1 MMQSGIESPSR
12 NKQSL
17 KRQYRKGFMMIH
29 SKTLSRFRSV
39 LPTATALLALLM
51 GCVFV
56 TASAQAP
63 SKYANDT
70 FTVIS
75 RTDHGTVHVHLRGQ
89 GDHCWASTSDDRNVA
104 ISMGDDLCTSSA
116 RDVPDEAL
124 MFVRVLPSKIS
135 FRMNGKSYSTSD
147 PGTVKAARSL
157 FDPLVSIEAQ
167 QSELGAKQRAL
178 GGQQGELGRKQREVR
193 VKVPDMS
200 ADFQKAEADAK
211 RLSSQGGATQSQ
223 LGDLQSEL
231 GDLQSRIGDLQS
243 TAGDQ
248 QSTIGDQQSKLGD
261 QQSKLGDQQSELGRK
276 SETLAVGIADK
287 LHQMLQQAVSSGT
300 AKPEYGP

>member
-1 MMQSGIESPSR
+1 
-12 NKQSL
+12 
-17 KRQYRKGFMMIH
+17 MIMR
-29 SKTLSRFRSV
+29 SKTSSRFRSV
-39 LPTATALLALLM
+39 LPTAFALLVLLM
-51 GCVFV
+51 GGAFV
-56 TASAQAP
+56 AASAQSL

-116 RDVPDEAL
+116 QDVPDQAL
-124 MFVRVLPSKIS
+124 MFVRVMPARIS

-147 PGTVKAARSL
+147 PGTVKTARSL

-178 GGQQGELGRKQREVR
+178 GEQQGALGRKQREVK

-211 RLSSQGGATQSQ
+211 RLSSQGATQSQ

-243 TAGDQ
+243 TAGDE

-261 QQSKLGDQQSELGRK
+261 QQSKLGDQQSELGRQG
-276 SETLAVGIADK
+276 ETLAVGIADK
-287 LHQMLQQAVSSGT
+287 LHHMLQQAVSSGT
-300 AKPEYGP
+300 AKPE

>member
-1 MMQSGIESPSR
+1 
-12 NKQSL
+12 
-17 KRQYRKGFMMIH
+17 
-29 SKTLSRFRSV
+29 
-39 LPTATALLALLM
+39 M
-51 GCVFV
+51 GCAFV
-56 TASAQAP
+56 AAYAQSP

-75 RTDHGTVHVHLRGQ
+75 RTDHGIVHVHLRGQ

-116 RDVPDEAL
+116 EDVPDEAL
-124 MFVRVLPSKIS
+124 TFARVMPTKIS
-135 FRMNGKSYSTSD
+135 FRMQGKSYSTSD

-178 GGQQGELGRKQREVR
+178 GEQQSELGSKQRK
-193 VKVPDMS
+193 VKVKIPDMS
-200 ADFQKAEADAK
+200 ADFQKVEADAK
-211 RLSSQGGATQSQ
+211 RLSSQGATQSQ

-243 TAGDQ
+243 TAGDE

-276 SETLAVGIADK
+276 GETLAVGIADK

-300 AKPEYGP
+300 AKPE

>member
-1 MMQSGIESPSR
+1 MIMRSR
-12 NKQSL
+12 TS
-17 KRQYRKGFMMIH
+17 
-29 SKTLSRFRSV
+29 SRFRSV
-39 LPTATALLALLM
+39 LPAASALLVLLM
-51 GCVFV
+51 GCAFV
-56 TASAQAP
+56 AASAQSL

-89 GDHCWASTSDDRNVA
+89 GDHCWAGTSDDRTVA

-116 RDVPDEAL
+116 QDVPEQAL
-124 MFVRVLPSKIS
+124 MFARVMPARIS

-157 FDPLVSIEAQ
+157 FNPLVSIEVQ

-178 GGQQGELGRKQREVR
+178 GEQQGELGSKQREVK

-200 ADFQKAEADAK
+200 ADFQKVEAEAK
-211 RLSSQGGATQSQ
+211 RLSSQGATQSQ

-243 TAGDQ
+243 TAGDE
-248 QSTIGDQQSKLGD
+248 QSRIGDQQSKLGD
-261 QQSKLGDQQSELGRK
+261 QQSKLGDQQSELGRQG
-276 SETLAVGIADK
+276 ETLAVGIADK
-287 LHQMLQQAVSSGT
+287 LHNMLQQAVTSGT
-300 AKPEYGP
+300 AKPE

>member
-1 MMQSGIESPSR
+1 MIMR
-12 NKQSL
+12 L
-17 KRQYRKGFMMIH
+17 KT
-29 SKTLSRFRSV
+29 SSRFHSV
-39 LPTATALLALLM
+39 LPAASALLVLLM
-51 GCVFV
+51 SCAFV
-56 TASAQAP
+56 AAQSP
-63 SKYANDT
+63 KYANDT

-75 RTDHGTVHVHLRGQ
+75 RTDHGIVHVHLRGQ
-89 GDHCWASTSDDRNVA
+89 GDHCWASTSEDRNVA

-116 RDVPDEAL
+116 QDVPDEAL
-124 MFVRVLPSKIS
+124 MLVRVMPTKIS
-135 FRMNGKSYSTSD
+135 FRMNGKAYSTSD

-178 GGQQGELGRKQREVR
+178 GEQQGELGRKQREVK

-211 RLSSQGGATQSQ
+211 RLSSQGATQSQ

-243 TAGDQ
+243 SAGDE

-276 SETLAVGIADK
+276 GETLAAGIADK

-300 AKPEYGP
+300 VKPE

>member
-1 MMQSGIESPSR
+1 
-12 NKQSL
+12 
-17 KRQYRKGFMMIH
+17 MIMR
-29 SKTLSRFRSV
+29 SKTSSRFRSL
-39 LPTATALLALLM
+39 LPAASALLVLFI
-51 GCVFV
+51 GCAFV
-56 TASAQAP
+56 AASAQSL

-75 RTDHGTVHVHLRGQ
+75 RTDHGIVHVHLRGQ

-116 RDVPDEAL
+116 QDVPDQAL
-124 MFVRVLPSKIS
+124 MFVRVMPARIS

-157 FDPLVSIEAQ
+157 FNPLLSIEAQ

-178 GGQQGELGRKQREVR
+178 GEQQGELGSKQREVK

-211 RLSSQGGATQSQ
+211 RLSAQGATQSQ

-243 TAGDQ
+243 TAGHE
-248 QSTIGDQQSKLGD
+248 QSRIGDQQSKLGD
-261 QQSKLGDQQSELGRK
+261 QQSKLGDQQSALGRQG
-276 SETLAVGIADK
+276 ETLAVGIADK
-287 LHQMLQQAVSSGT
+287 LHHMLQQAIISGT
-300 AKPEYGP
+300 AKPE

>member
-1 MMQSGIESPSR
+1 
-12 NKQSL
+12 
-17 KRQYRKGFMMIH
+17 MIMR
-29 SKTLSRFRSV
+29 SKTSSRFRSV
-39 LPTATALLALLM
+39 LPAASALLVLLM
-51 GCVFV
+51 GCAFV
-56 TASAQAP
+56 AASAQSL

-75 RTDHGTVHVHLRGQ
+75 RTDHGSVHVHLRGQ
-89 GDHCWASTSDDRNVA
+89 GDHCWAGTSDDRTVA

-116 RDVPDEAL
+116 QDVPEQAL
-124 MFVRVLPSKIS
+124 MFARVMPARIS

-157 FDPLVSIEAQ
+157 FNPLVSIEVQ

-178 GGQQGELGRKQREVR
+178 GEQQGELGSKQREVK

-200 ADFQKAEADAK
+200 ADFRKVEAEAK
-211 RLSSQGGATQSQ
+211 RLSSQGATQSQ

-243 TAGDQ
+243 TAGDE
-248 QSTIGDQQSKLGD
+248 QSRIGDQQSKLGD
-261 QQSKLGDQQSELGRK
+261 QQSKLGDQQSELGRQG
-276 SETLAVGIADK
+276 ETLAVGIADK
-287 LHQMLQQAVSSGT
+287 LHNMLQQAVTSGT
-300 AKPEYGP
+300 AKPE